1 MAMVL
6 VSPGIEPPTISTM
19 PNSPRVCAKV
29 STIAVITPGQASG
42 NSTFQRLRAGDM
54 PQQAAASRT
63 STGIASNPR
72 CAGWIAKGRLKMTE
86 ATTSPSKLN
95 TS

>member
-1 MAMVL
+1 
-6 VSPGIEPPTISTM
+6 
-19 PNSPRVCAKV
+19 
-29 STIAVITPGQASG
+29 
-42 NSTFQRLRAGDM
+42 M

-63 STGIASNPR
+63 SGGIASKPR